1 MAAAVLDIV
10 LAADHKKIS
19 TEHLCHIAAALDITP
34 SGSRNLRFK
43 LRAAMRNHVQ
53 SLQYTSVESRS
64 LASVGDFFN
73 SFEAH
78 LKPVLLSI
86 AALHRVQLPAKP
98 STETIR
104 KEITKHIL
112 HGQCTQF
119 SYSHPPS
126 TLPLDVSIPDCV
138 DVCNEWEANNIDPD
152 LQVHILTAIYGSK
165 TSPNAMRRILD
176 ILNIQHDPSGPVKT
190 YHKQLRAYILTL
202 RKGKRVERE
211 QQAKTDAIIR
221 LNEQLQK
228 IRESWPQLVPQS
240 LKDKIITEFCE
251 MTSSEALTT
260 FTCASCAEAI
270 PLCSHFSLSI
280 TEFDCQILK

>member
-1 MAAAVLDIV
+1 MAAAVFDIV

-119 SYSHPPS
+119 SYSYPPS

-152 LQVHILTAIYGSK
+152 LQVYILTAIYG
-165 TSPNAMRRILD
+165 TRPFW
-176 ILNIQHDPSGPVKT
+176 QVDPEVKT

-211 QQAKTDAIIR
+211 QQAKTDAITR
-221 LNEQLQK
+221 FNEQLQK

-240 LKDKIITEFCE
+240 LKDKIITEFRE

-270 PLCSHFSLSI
+270 PLRSHFSLSI